1 MDDREVVLDCINYIY
16 KFQSYKDHAHTGLS
30 SDFASE
36 SYTTQMTILKSD
48 CEINTN
54 NEIVLI

>member
-1 MDDREVVLDCINYIY
+1 MDVRKEVLDCINYIY
-16 KFQSYKDHAHTGLS
+16 KFRSYKHHAHTGLS

-36 SYTTQMTILKSD
+36 SYTIQMTILKTD

>member
-1 MDDREVVLDCINYIY
+1 MDVREVVLDCLNYIY
-16 KFQSYKDHAHTGLS
+16 KFQSYKDHAHT
-30 SDFASE
+30 DFASE
-36 SYTTQMTILKSD
+36 SYTIQMAIPKSD